1 MTQRED
7 SFSNSDLQDVE
18 RRRFLGGV
26 VATAGVGILASL
38 GASATPSV
46 GKNRIV
52 ITTPTGNI
60 GSQILETIVASGAP
74 IRVIERNP
82 SRIPANVRSHIEIIQ
97 GSHSDP
103 AVVDEAFQNTDTVFW
118 LCPPDAQAQ
127 SAIDA
132 YVDFTRPACQAI
144 LRHGVRRVIS
154 VSALGRN
161 TPFAANA
168 GYVTASLA
176 MDDLIASTGVNFR
189 ALTMPSFM
197 DNIARQIA
205 PIRERGVFFLPID
218 GDRKFPTV
226 ATRDI
231 ASVAAQLLLD
241 QSWSGQHEVAV
252 LGPEDLSFNEMADI
266 MTEVLGKP
274 VRYQQISF
282 DDFKAGFVQ
291 RGMSNAMANAM
302 IDMYKAKNEGLDNGV
317 QRTPENTTPT
327 TFRQWCEEVLTP
339 SIVQ

>member
-1 MTQRED
+1 MTKNDD
-7 SFSNSDLQDVE
+7 SFSTPKLQDAE

-26 VATAGVGILASL
+26 VATAGLGVLSSL
-38 GASATPSV
+38 GVSATPLT

-60 GSQILETIVASGAP
+60 GSQILETILNSGAH
-74 IRVIERNP
+74 IRVIERTP
-82 SRIPANVRSHIEIIQ
+82 SRIPDAMRNHIEIIQ

-103 AVVDEAFQNTDTVFW
+103 AVVDEAFRNADTVFW
-118 LCPPDAQAQ
+118 LCPPDSQAKN
-127 SAIDA
+127 AIDA
-132 YVDFTRPACQAI
+132 YVNFTRPACQAI

-161 TPFAANA
+161 TPYADNA

-176 MDDLIASTGVNFR
+176 MDDLIASTGVSFR
-189 ALTMPSFM
+189 ALNMPSFM
-197 DNIARQIA
+197 DNIARQA
-205 PIRERGVFFLPID
+205 VPIRERGMFFLPFD
-218 GDRKFPTV
+218 GNSRFPTV

-231 ASVAAQLLLD
+231 ASVATQLLLD
-241 QSWSGQHEVAV
+241 QSWSGQQEVAV

-266 MTEVLGKP
+266 MTDVLGKT

-291 RGMSNAMANAM
+291 RGMSDAMATAM
-302 IDMYKAKNEGLDNGV
+302 IDMYKAKSAGLDNGV
-317 QRTPENTTPT
+317 QRTPANTTPT
-327 TFRQWCEEVLTP
+327 TFKQWCADVLKP
-339 SIVQ
+339 VIVQ